1 MSNGLGTNFQN
12 DRPGFIHC
20 RCGLLGGGLYSQ
32 ENSQVKDWTI
42 IYIVTAIAVL
52 LTVWMLGF
60 GPESIIQGVLC
71 GAFAVYGHQAVK
83 QMKKGGEK

>member
-1 MSNGLGTNFQN
+1 FKLIDPALFIVVAVCWVV
-12 DRPGFIHC
+12 GFI
-20 RCGLLGGGLYSQ
+20 LKKTP
-32 ENSQVKDWTI
+32 QVKDWTI

>member
-1 MSNGLGTNFQN
+1 MDWTMIFELIDPALFIVVAVCWVL
-12 DRPGFIHC
+12 GFI
-20 RCGLLGGGLYSQ
+20 LKKTP
-32 ENSQVKDWTI
+32 QVKDWTI